1 MERSDAERTWEE
13 IRAAFRGEIGEASYK
28 SWIGVLTL
36 DNVERDTVHLA
47 APNRFIC
54 ERVSGRFGPRL
65 QELWQSRAA
74 GVRSV
79 GFVVKSSAAA
89 EASAP
94 IPAAIGGSSGGNG
107 GNNGNGAPPS
117 APRLRL
123 SAEDGEPAFT
133 PTTFSLDERYRFDSF
148 VVGQSNELANA
159 AARRVAETASPAA
172 AFNPLFLY
180 GGVGLGKTHLMHAI
194 AWEAQERH
202 PNRRVLYL
210 SAEKFM
216 HRFVSALRYKDTFAF
231 KNEFRSV
238 DLLLVD
244 DFQFIAGKASTQ
256 EEFFHTFN
264 ALIDGN
270 RQIVISADRSPNDL
284 EGVEERIKS
293 RLNWGLVA
301 DIGPTDYELRLGIL
315 QSKIEQAVRD
325 NPGLTVDPKVLEF
338 IAHRVS
344 ANARV
349 LEGALNRLVAHATL
363 VGRPVTLDMA
373 HESLGDLV
381 RVYDRRLTIDEIQ
394 RKVAEHYNIRLSD
407 MLSPRRARTIARPR
421 QIAMH
426 LCKELTDKSLPE
438 IGRKFGGRD
447 HTTIMHGVKRIA
459 QLCDEDA
466 ALREDV
472 AVLRRSLEY

>member
-1 MERSDAERTWEE
+1 MERGDAERTWDE
-13 IRAAFRGEIGEASYK
+13 IRTAFRGEIGEASYS

-36 DNVERDTVHLA
+36 DAVERDTVHLA

-65 QELWQSRAA
+65 QEMWQSRASQIRA
-74 GVRSV
+74 I
-79 GFVVKSSAAA
+79 GFVVKSGADTK
-89 EASAP
+89 ASDP
-94 IPAAIGGSSGGNG
+94 IPVPGAGATAARPKRPGP
-107 GNNGNGAPPS
+107 APS
-117 APRLRL
+117 PRLQL
-123 SAEDGEPAFT
+123 SADDSEAGEGEHT
-133 PTTFSLDERYRFDSF
+133 PTAFKLDERYHFDSF

-159 AARRVAETASPAA
+159 AARRVAETATPAA

-202 PNRRVLYL
+202 PGRRVLYL

-231 KNEFRSV
+231 KDEFRNV

-244 DFQFIAGKASTQ
+244 DFQFIAGKTSTQ

-293 RLNWGLVA
+293 RLNWGLVT

-315 QSKIEQAVRD
+315 QSKIEETARD
-325 NPGLTVDPKVLEF
+325 NPDLSVEPKVLEF

-344 ANARV
+344 ANVRV

-381 RVYDRRLTIDEIQ
+381 RAYDRRLTIEEIQ

-407 MLSPRRARTIARPR
+407 MLSPRRARNIARPR
-421 QIAMH
+421 QIAMY

-447 HTTIMHGVKRIA
+447 HTTIMHGVKRIV
-459 QLCDEDA
+459 QLSDEDA
-466 ALREDV
+466 SLREDV
-472 AVLRRSLEY
+472 AVLRRSLD

>member
-1 MERSDAERTWEE
+1 MERRDAERTWDE
-13 IRAAFRGEIGEASYK
+13 IRTAFRGEIGEASYR

-36 DNVERDTVHLA
+36 DAVERDTIHLA
-47 APNRFIC
+47 APNRFIRD
-54 ERVSGRFGPRL
+54 RVSGRFGPRL
-65 QELWQSRAA
+65 RELWQARAA
-74 GVRSV
+74 EVRSV
-79 GFVVKSSAAA
+79 GFVVKSGAELDAPVSLPPAAA
-89 EASAP
+89 STTAP
-94 IPAAIGGSSGGNG
+94 TT
-107 GNNGNGAPPS
+107 
-117 APRLRL
+117 PRLRL
-123 SAEDGEPAFT
+123 SADDSESGGHT
-133 PTTFSLDERYRFDSF
+133 PTTFTLDDRYHFDSF
-148 VVGQSNELANA
+148 IVGQSNELANA

-202 PNRRVLYL
+202 PGRSVLYL

-231 KNEFRSV
+231 KNEFRNV

-315 QSKIEQAVRD
+315 QSKIDAAIFD

-344 ANARV
+344 ANVRV

-381 RVYDRRLTIDEIQ
+381 RAYDRRLTIDEIQ
-394 RKVAEHYNIRLSD
+394 RKVAEHYNVRLSD
-407 MLSPRRARTIARPR
+407 MLSPRRARAIARPR
-421 QIAMH
+421 QIAMF
-426 LCKELTDKSLPE
+426 LCKELTDKSLPD

-447 HTTIMHGVKRIA
+447 HTTIMHGVKRIT

>member
-1 MERSDAERTWEE
+1 MIERGDAERTWDE
-13 IRAAFRGEIGEASYK
+13 IRNTFRGEIGEASYQ

-36 DNVERDTVHLA
+36 DTIEKDIIHLA

-65 QELWQSRAA
+65 QELWKSRTPY
-74 GVRSV
+74 VRSI
-79 GFVVKSSAAA
+79 GFVVRTG
-89 EASAP
+89 EGVASAP
-94 IPAAIGGSSGGNG
+94 IAVAANDST
-107 GNNGNGAPPS
+107 ATT
-117 APRLRL
+117 PRLQL
-123 SAEDGEPAFT
+123 SADDSQPAGGHV
-133 PTTFSLDERYRFDSF
+133 PTSHTLDKRYRFDSF

-159 AARRVAETASPAA
+159 AARRVAESDSPAA

-194 AWEAQERH
+194 AWEAQERN
-202 PNRRVLYL
+202 PDRRVLYL
-210 SAEKFM
+210 TAEKFM

-231 KNEFRSV
+231 KEEFRSV

-244 DFQFIAGKASTQ
+244 DFQFIAGKSSTQ

-270 RQIVISADRSPNDL
+270 RQIIISADRSPNDL

-315 QSKIEQAVRD
+315 QSKVEEAAAF
-325 NPGLTVDPKVLEF
+325 NPGLTVEPKVLEF
-338 IAHRVS
+338 VAHRVS

-373 HESLGDLV
+373 HETLGDLV
-381 RVYDRRLTIDEIQ
+381 RAFDRRLTIDEIQ

-407 MLSPRRARTIARPR
+407 MLSPRRARAIARPR
-421 QIAMH
+421 QIAMF
-426 LCKELTDKSLPE
+426 LCKELTDKSLPD

-447 HTTIMHGVKRIA
+447 HTTIMHGIKRIA
-459 QLCDEDA
+459 QLSDEDA
-466 ALREDV
+466 SLREDV

>member
-1 MERSDAERTWEE
+1 MERGDAERTWDE
-13 IRAAFRGEIGEASYK
+13 IRTAFRGEIGEASYR

-36 DNVERDTVHLA
+36 DAVEKDRVDLA

-65 QELWQSRAA
+65 RELWQSH
-74 GVRSV
+74 VSQIRSV
-79 GFVVKSSAAA
+79 GFVVKTGEDGMLEAAP
-89 EASAP
+89 AP
-94 IPAAIGGSSGGNG
+94 AVAAT
-107 GNNGNGAPPS
+107 
-117 APRLRL
+117 PRLRL
-123 SAEDGEPAFT
+123 GAGDSDTPAYT
-133 PTTFSLDERYRFDSF
+133 PTDFKLDDRYRFDSF
-148 VVGQSNELANA
+148 VVGQSNQLANA
-159 AARRVAETASPAA
+159 AARRVAETETPQAS
-172 AFNPLFLY
+172 FNPLFLY

-194 AWEAQERH
+194 AWEARERH
-202 PNRRVLYL
+202 PERRVLYL

-231 KNEFRSV
+231 KDEFRSV

-264 ALIDGN
+264 ALTDGN

-284 EGVEERIKS
+284 DGVEERIKS
-293 RLNWGLVA
+293 RLNWGLAV

-315 QSKIEQAVRD
+315 QSKVEEAAFD
-325 NPGLTVDPKVLEF
+325 NPGLVVEPKVLEY

-344 ANARV
+344 ANVRV

-363 VGRPVTLDMA
+363 VGRPVTLEMA
-373 HESLGDLV
+373 HDSLGDLV
-381 RVYDRRLTIDEIQ
+381 RAYDRRVTVEEIQ

-407 MLSPRRARTIARPR
+407 MLSPRRARAIARPR
-421 QIAMH
+421 QIAMF
-426 LCKELTDKSLPE
+426 LSKELTDRSLPE

-447 HTTIMHGVKRIA
+447 HTTIMHGVKRVA

-466 ALREDV
+466 AIREDV
-472 AVLRRSLEY
+472 SVLKRTLEA

>member
-1 MERSDAERTWEE
+1 MIERGDAERTWDE
-13 IRAAFRGEIGEASYK
+13 IRDTFRSEIGEASYQ

-36 DNVERDTVHLA
+36 DSIEQDIVHLA

-54 ERVSGRFGPRL
+54 DRVSGRFGPRL
-65 QELWQSRAA
+65 QELWKARASE
-74 GVRSV
+74 VRSI
-79 GFVVKSSAAA
+79 GFVVRSGDDSVPTSIPVPAN
-89 EASAP
+89 AS
-94 IPAAIGGSSGGNG
+94 PANG
-107 GNNGNGAPPS
+107 KPG
-117 APRLRL
+117 APRLQL
-123 SAEDGEPAFT
+123 SADDSEPASHVPTSFT
-133 PTTFSLDERYRFDSF
+133 LDKRYRFDSF

-159 AARRVAETASPAA
+159 AARRVAESDSPAA

-194 AWEAQERH
+194 AWEAQERK
-202 PNRRVLYL
+202 PGCRVLYL
-210 SAEKFM
+210 TAEKFM

-231 KNEFRSV
+231 KEEFRSV

-284 EGVEERIKS
+284 EDVEERIKS

-315 QSKIEQAVRD
+315 QSKIEEAAAVHSD
-325 NPGLTVDPKVLEF
+325 LKVEPKVLEF
-338 IAHRVS
+338 VAHRVS

-373 HESLGDLV
+373 HETLGDLV
-381 RVYDRRLTIDEIQ
+381 RAFDRRLTIDEIQ

-407 MLSPRRARTIARPR
+407 MLSPRRARVIARPR
-421 QIAMH
+421 QIAMF
-426 LCKELTDKSLPE
+426 LCKELTDKSLPD

-447 HTTIMHGVKRIA
+447 HTTIMHGIKRIA
-459 QLCDEDA
+459 QLSDEDA
-466 ALREDV
+466 SLREDI

>member
-1 MERSDAERTWEE
+1 VIERGDAERTWDE
-13 IRAAFRGEIGEASYK
+13 IRTAFRGEIGEASYN

-36 DNVERDTVHLA
+36 DTIERDTVHLA

-54 ERVSGRFGPRL
+54 ERVSGRFGHRL
-65 QELWQSRAA
+65 QELWQARAT

-79 GFVVKSSAAA
+79 GFVVKSEADAAP
-89 EASAP
+89 SAP
-94 IPAAIGGSSGGNG
+94 IPVPAAKAALTS
-107 GNNGNGAPPS
+107 
-117 APRLRL
+117 PRLRL
-123 SAEDGEPAFT
+123 SADDSEPGAAPAHT
-133 PTTFSLDERYRFDSF
+133 PTTFKLDERYHFDSF

-159 AARRVAETASPAA
+159 AARRVAETPAPAA

-194 AWEAQERH
+194 AFESQERH
-202 PNRRVLYL
+202 PERRVLYL

-231 KNEFRSV
+231 KNEFRTV

-244 DFQFIAGKASTQ
+244 DFQFIAGKTSTQ

-315 QSKIEQAVRD
+315 QSKADEAVHD
-325 NPGLTVDPKVLEF
+325 NPGLTIEPKVLEF
-338 IAHRVS
+338 VAHRVS
-344 ANARV
+344 ANVRV

-381 RVYDRRLTIDEIQ
+381 RAYDRRLTIEEIQ
-394 RKVAEHYNIRLSD
+394 RKVAEHYNVRLSD
-407 MLSPRRARTIARPR
+407 MLSPRRARAIARPR
-421 QIAMH
+421 QIAMF

-447 HTTIMHGVKRIA
+447 HTTIMHGVKRIV

-466 ALREDV
+466 SLREDV

>member
-1 MERSDAERTWEE
+1 MDHGDAEQAWNE
-13 IRAAFRGEIGEASYK
+13 IRTAFRGEIGEASYQ

-36 DNVERDTVHLA
+36 DAVERDTVHLA

-54 ERVSGRFGPRL
+54 ERVSGRFGARL
-65 QELWQSRAA
+65 QELWQARAS
-74 GVRSV
+74 GVRSI
-79 GFVVKSSAAA
+79 GFVVRTGADS

-94 IPAAIGGSSGGNG
+94 IPVPASDTTAASPSRRLKLGAADSDDIGDTNG
-107 GNNGNGAPPS
+107 H
-117 APRLRL
+117 
-123 SAEDGEPAFT
+123 T
-133 PTTFSLDERYRFDSF
+133 PTTFTLDDRYHFDSF

-159 AARRVAETASPAA
+159 AARRVAETATPAA

-202 PNRRVLYL
+202 PERRVLYL
-210 SAEKFM
+210 TAEKFM

-264 ALIDGN
+264 TLIDGN

-315 QSKIEQAVRD
+315 QSKADEARVET
-325 NPGLTVDPKVLEF
+325 PGLKIEPKVLEF
-338 IAHRVS
+338 VAHRVS
-344 ANARV
+344 ANVRV
-349 LEGALNRLVAHATL
+349 LEGALNRLVAHASL

-381 RVYDRRLTIDEIQ
+381 RAYDRRLTIDEIQ

-407 MLSPRRARTIARPR
+407 MLSPRRARAIARPR
-421 QIAMH
+421 QIAMF
-426 LCKELTDKSLPE
+426 LCKELTAKSLPE

-447 HTTIMHGVKRIA
+447 HTTIMHGIKRIS
-459 QLCDEDA
+459 QLADEDA
-466 ALREDV
+466 SLREDV
-472 AVLRRSLEY
+472 AVLKRSLEY

>member
-1 MERSDAERTWEE
+1 MEHGDAERTWDE
-13 IRAAFRGEIGEASYK
+13 IRTAFRGEIGEASYR
-28 SWIGVLTL
+28 SWIGVLTV
-36 DNVERDTVHLA
+36 DAVERDTVHLA

-65 QELWQSRAA
+65 QEMWQARAA
-74 GVRSV
+74 NVRSI
-79 GFVVKSSAAA
+79 GFVVRTAADS

-94 IPAAIGGSSGGNG
+94 IPVPAPDAI
-107 GNNGNGAPPS
+107 APAS
-117 APRLRL
+117 PRLRI
-123 SAEDGEPAFT
+123 SAADSDGSGESRGHT
-133 PTTFSLDERYRFDSF
+133 PTTFKLDDRYHFDSF

-159 AARRVAETASPAA
+159 AARRVAETATPAA

-202 PNRRVLYL
+202 PDRRVLYL
-210 SAEKFM
+210 TAEKFM

-231 KNEFRSV
+231 KNEFRTV

-264 ALIDGN
+264 TLIDGN

-315 QSKIEQAVRD
+315 QSKTEEAMRE
-325 NPGLTVDPKVLEF
+325 NKGLKVDPKVLEF
-338 IAHRVS
+338 VAHRVS
-344 ANARV
+344 ANVRV

-381 RVYDRRLTIDEIQ
+381 RAYDRRLTIDEIQ

-407 MLSPRRARTIARPR
+407 MLSPRRARAIARPR
-421 QIAMH
+421 QIAMF
-426 LCKELTDKSLPE
+426 LCKELTAKSLPE

-447 HTTIMHGVKRIA
+447 HTTIMHGIKRVA
-459 QLCDEDA
+459 QLADEDA

>member
-1 MERSDAERTWEE
+1 MERRDAERTWDE
-13 IRAAFRGEIGEASYK
+13 ICTAFRGEIGEASYR

-36 DNVERDTVHLA
+36 DHIERDTIHLA

-65 QELWQSRAA
+65 QELWQARASE
-74 GVRSV
+74 VRSV
-79 GFVVKSSAAA
+79 GFVVKSAPDAAPVLPAVAEATPGRSAATA
-89 EASAP
+89 RS
-94 IPAAIGGSSGGNG
+94 
-107 GNNGNGAPPS
+107 
-117 APRLRL
+117 PRLRL
-123 SAEDGEPAFT
+123 SADDSDDATPASA
-133 PTTFSLDERYRFDSF
+133 PTTFTLDERYHFDSF

-159 AARRVAETASPAA
+159 AARRVAETATPAA

-202 PNRRVLYL
+202 PNRSVLYL

-231 KNEFRSV
+231 KNEFRNV

-244 DFQFIAGKASTQ
+244 DFQFIAGKSSTQ

-315 QSKIEQAVRD
+315 QSKIDAAIQE
-325 NPGLTVDPKVLEF
+325 NPGLTVDSKVLEF

-344 ANARV
+344 ANVRV

-381 RVYDRRLTIDEIQ
+381 RVYDRRLTIEEIQ

-407 MLSPRRARTIARPR
+407 MLSPRRARAIARPR
-421 QIAMH
+421 QIAMF

-447 HTTIMHGVKRIA
+447 HTTIMHGVKRIT
-459 QLCDEDA
+459 QLSDEDA
-466 ALREDV
+466 SLREDV

>member
-1 MERSDAERTWEE
+1 MERGDAERTWDE
-13 IRAAFRGEIGEASYK
+13 IRTAFRGEIGEASYR

-36 DNVERDTVHLA
+36 DTIDRGTVHLA

-65 QELWQSRAA
+65 QELWQARAA
-74 GVRSV
+74 SVRSI
-79 GFVVKSSAAA
+79 GFVVKSSADSV
-89 EASAP
+89 ASAP
-94 IPAAIGGSSGGNG
+94 IPVASADAANV
-107 GNNGNGAPPS
+107 ATPPAS
-117 APRLRL
+117 PRLRL
-123 SAEDGEPAFT
+123 SADDSEEGGHT
-133 PTTFSLDERYRFDSF
+133 PTTFTLDARYHFDSF

-159 AARRVAETASPAA
+159 AARRVAETATPAA

-194 AWEAQERH
+194 AWEAQERY
-202 PNRRVLYL
+202 PERRVLYL

-231 KNEFRSV
+231 KNEFRTV
-238 DLLLVD
+238 DLLLID
-244 DFQFIAGKASTQ
+244 DFQFIAGKTSTQ

-284 EGVEERIKS
+284 DGVEERIKS

-315 QSKIEQAVRD
+315 QSKIDVAVRD
-325 NPGLTVDPKVLEF
+325 NPGLKVESKVLEF

-344 ANARV
+344 ANVRV

-381 RVYDRRLTIDEIQ
+381 RAYDRRLTIDEIQ
-394 RKVAEHYNIRLSD
+394 RKVAEHYNIRLAD

-421 QIAMH
+421 QIAMF
-426 LCKELTDKSLPE
+426 LCKEMTAKSLPE

-447 HTTIMHGVKRIA
+447 HTTIMHGVKRIV
-459 QLCDEDA
+459 QLTDEDA

>member
-1 MERSDAERTWEE
+1 MERGDAERTWGE
-13 IRAAFRGEIGEASYK
+13 IRDTFRGEIGEASYQ

-36 DNVERDTVHLA
+36 DTVEHDIVHLA

-65 QELWQSRAA
+65 QELWQSRTP
-74 GVRSV
+74 GVRSI
-79 GFVVKSSAAA
+79 GFVVRSC
-89 EASAP
+89 EGVASAP
-94 IPAAIGGSSGGNG
+94 IAVPANDQPVA
-107 GNNGNGAPPS
+107 
-117 APRLRL
+117 APRLSL
-123 SAEDGEPAFT
+123 SADDSEAQTSHVPTSFT
-133 PTTFSLDERYRFDSF
+133 LDKRYRFDSF

-159 AARRVAETASPAA
+159 AARRVAESDSPAA

-194 AWEAQERH
+194 ACEALERN
-202 PNRRVLYL
+202 PDRRVLYL
-210 SAEKFM
+210 TAEKFM

-231 KNEFRSV
+231 KDEFRSV
-238 DLLLVD
+238 DLLLID

-284 EGVEERIKS
+284 EDVEERIKS

-315 QSKIEQAVRD
+315 QSKIEEAAAA
-325 NPGLTVDPKVLEF
+325 NPGLTVEPKVLEF
-338 IAHRVS
+338 VAHRVS

-363 VGRPVTLDMA
+363 VGRPITLDMA
-373 HESLGDLV
+373 HETLGDLV
-381 RVYDRRLTIDEIQ
+381 RAFDRRLTIDEIQ

-407 MLSPRRARTIARPR
+407 MLSPRRARAIARPR
-421 QIAMH
+421 QIAMF
-426 LCKELTDKSLPE
+426 LCKELTNKSLPD

-447 HTTIMHGVKRIA
+447 HTTIMHGIKRIA
-459 QLCDEDA
+459 QLSDEDA
-466 ALREDV
+466 SLREDV